1 MKYRIISVGKIRES
15 FYVEGIKEYMKRLRP
30 YSQVEMIDGLE
41 EKTNPKAGDKEIQ
54 RVLHKEGE
62 RILALL
68 SSDELVVALDSHGK
82 MLSSGELAVQVEKW
96 NVSGLPRVNLVVGGS
111 HGLSPQVKQR
121 ADFTLSFSP
130 LTFPHHMAVLILA
143 EQLYRSFKIIK
154 GEPYHK

>member
-68 SSDELVVALDSHGK
+68 SSDELVVALDSRGK
-82 MLSSGELAVQVEKW
+82 MLTSEELSAQIEKW
-96 NVSGLPRVNLVVGGS
+96 NVSGLTRVS
-111 HGLSPQVKQR
+111 
-121 ADFTLSFSP
+121 
-130 LTFPHHMAVLILA
+130 I
-143 EQLYRSFKIIK
+143 
-154 GEPYHK
+154 